1 MYFHS
6 LINVLNEDI
15 STEDGSG
22 DGNYNET
29 AWTSDPSTAAP
40 GEETDGATEEWTE
53 VAIKPLRK

>member
-1 MYFHS
+1 MIY
-6 LINVLNEDI
+6 VLNEDI
-15 STEDGSG
+15 TTEDGLG
-22 DGNYNET
+22 DGNGNET